1 MTYYEKRGRRY
12 YPVAED
18 ITINAY
24 PEGDYLISVKPGYA
38 SSRRTIQ
45 PDHAAID
52 FATFHFTEILIDE
65 IHKHMQ
71 LKLGPEF
78 SKEDQMK
85 LFKFVNS
92 LGASS
97 LYQDSAVNIADNAMA
112 KWNELIKSNY
122 TSTRNVTIESDELI
136 IKAFKYLSDHYS
148 KLSGKNL
155 DEVIDQ
161 IKEDMALA
169 GDIPAGTDMHI
180 K

>member
-18 ITINAY
+18 ITLNAY
-24 PEGDYLISVKPGYA
+24 PEGDYLISVKPGCT

-52 FATFHFTEILIDE
+52 FATFHFTEILRDE

-71 LKLGPEF
+71 LNLGPNF

-85 LFKFVNS
+85 LFQFVNS

-97 LYQDSAVNIADNAMA
+97 LYQDSAVTIADNAMA
-112 KWNELIKSNY
+112 RWNELIKSNY
-122 TSTRNVTIESDELI
+122 QPSKSVVIESDELI
-136 IKAFKYLSDHYS
+136 IKAFKYLSNYYS
-148 KLSGKNL
+148 NLSGKSL

-161 IKEDMALA
+161 IRDDMTLA
-169 GDIPAGTDMHI
+169 GDIPDGTDINI